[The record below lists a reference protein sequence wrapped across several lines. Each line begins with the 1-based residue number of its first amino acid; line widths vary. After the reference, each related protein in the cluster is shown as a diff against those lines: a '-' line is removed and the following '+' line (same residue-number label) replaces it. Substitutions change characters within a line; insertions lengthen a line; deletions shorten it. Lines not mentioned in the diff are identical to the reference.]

1 MGLRQ
6 KLPKVTVVIR
16 TGSRQF
22 FIDVDMENLF
32 VGLMKAEKLLRRVAW
47 AFTEYAFSS
56 RWAEGLCRRLFGH

>member
-1 MGLRQ
+1 MVGLRQ

-32 VGLMKAEKLLRRVAW
+32 VGLMKAEKFIR
-47 AFTEYAFSS
+47 
-56 RWAEGLCRRLFGH
+56 